1 MTQPDTPKPATD
13 KQPKHPTPASLDSG
27 PVQAYAKLEGDGFC
41 YYMRTLQVTMGRK
54 VTKPDNVDIALGT
67 LKSVSRHHARLF
79 YNFTTQRFEFM
90 VFGKNGAFVNEQF
103 VEKGVTVA
111 LENRTK
117 IQIGDVSF
125 VFLLPRMDP
134 EDATTCSK
142 KEATTCIYKPHQLQ
156 QQPQQ
161 QSSEQ
166 STTCDNS
173 MNEEPVYDK
182 DTKPPYS
189 YATLIAQAINSTPE
203 KRMTLNSIYM
213 YIHERYPYFK
223 MENAGWQNS
232 IRHNLSLNKA
242 FVRVPRQGNEH
253 GKGSY
258 WTIDPEAESQFPN
271 GIYKPN
277 KRLASTSKDEA
288 ARKRVRPDN
297 PPSASS
303 PSQQQQSSS
312 TNAPSS
318 SPSSSDPSQQQAVTA
333 ATAAAAVAAAATTT
347 TQSPSMATTTTATD
361 TAAAAD
367 TTSSNAPSPTNTT
380 TPVTSEQQ
388 QQQQQQLQET
398 IRQHLL
404 DPVRY
409 PLPPSIAQL
418 LPQAIAQLP
427 PYLAKRLT
435 DTLQAALR
443 THVQRDNQQQQQQ
456 SPPTTTTP
464 TTATND
470 TTTTTTTTTTINDTT
485 TASSPSA
492 DKSNNNTAS
501 TTTPT
506 TEKPSSSSPTTAPTD
521 ANDTTSSTH
530 QQDTSKT
537 ALENTEDK
545 KTAGSSPSST
555 SAEEPIDVQS

>member
-1 MTQPDTPKPATD
+1 MNGDAITNSSTPSLTMTQPDTPKPVTD

-125 VFLLPRMDP
+125 IFLLPRMDP

-156 QQPQQ
+156 QQPQPQ
-161 QSSEQ
+161 PSEQ
-166 STTCDNS
+166 SAACDNS

-277 KRLASTSKDEA
+277 KRLANTSKDET
-288 ARKRVRPDN
+288 ARKRTRPEN
-297 PPSASS
+297 TPSAS
-303 PSQQQQSSS
+303 PQQQSS
-312 TNAPSS
+312 TLSS
-318 SPSSSDPSQQQAVTA
+318 SSSSDPSQQQTVTA

-347 TQSPSMATTTTATD
+347 TSTTQSPTTEAT
-361 TAAAAD
+361 AD
-367 TTSSNAPSPTNTT
+367 NTTSSNGPSPTHTT
-380 TPVTSEQQ
+380 STPAASDQQ

-443 THVQRDNQQQQQQ
+443 THVQRDNQQS
-456 SPPTTTTP
+456 SPPPAPPPSTTTN
-464 TTATND
+464 AAHD
-470 TTTTTTTTTTINDTT
+470 TTTTTTTTNDTT
-485 TASSPSA
+485 TASSSET
-492 DKSNNNTAS
+492 NNNTAS

-506 TEKPSSSSPTTAPTD
+506 TEKPSSSTIAD
-521 ANDTTSSTH
+521 DTIPST
-530 QQDTSKT
+530 QQDISKT
-537 ALENTEDK
+537 ALEDTQN
-545 KTAGSSPSST
+545 TAGSSPSSSP
-555 SAEEPIDVQS
+555 SADEPIDVQS